1 MSDNVEIY
9 IWCSV
14 KHHQLL
20 HWQLLDKIQGRL
32 SGNVVSVSTVFLFLF
47 SRVPQ
52 NKQRNFL
59 TFLESTGNHDFKTN
73 TTLLSMCYVN
83 KWSSYSTKCETT
95 LILVLHLQ
103 LHITHSVHCKMPEEG
118 LINPKYCLSCQKI
131 GGDKTDFI
139 FHN

>member
-52 NKQRNFL
+52 NKQRNCL

-83 KWSSYSTKCETT
+83 KWSSYSTT

-103 LHITHSVHCKMPEEG
+103 LHNTFLQVTK
-118 LINPKYCLSCQKI
+118 KA
-131 GGDKTDFI
+131 GGNNI
-139 FHN
+139 AGHHLFHFRLCNIKAENEHHGCR